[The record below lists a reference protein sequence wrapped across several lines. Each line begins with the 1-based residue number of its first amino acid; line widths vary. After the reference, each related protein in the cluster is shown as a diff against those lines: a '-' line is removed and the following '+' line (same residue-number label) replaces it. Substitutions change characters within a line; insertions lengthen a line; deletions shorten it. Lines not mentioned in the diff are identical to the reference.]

1 MEIKDIIKSRRLELG
16 LTLKQVADRVGVSEG
31 SVSRWESGEID
42 NMRRDKI
49 AALARVLSID
59 PLILIGQQSEDDA
72 GVGNFQHSE
81 YYTNPETAKVAQQI
95 FDDPDLHAL
104 FDAARD
110 CPPEQLKAA
119 AAMLKALKGTN
130 PDG

>member
-1 MEIKDIIKSRRLELG
+1 MSTQEYGRIIGKNLRRL
-16 LTLKQVADRVGVSEG
+16 AS
-31 SVSRWESGEID
+31 
-42 NMRRDKI
+42 
-49 AALARVLSID
+49 
-59 PLILIGQQSEDDA
+59 DA
-72 GVGNFQHSE
+72 GKTQSDISRDLRINKATVSSWMNGTRVPRMDKVDLLAHYFNVHRSDIMGDDVEKNQHAE

-110 CPPEQLKAA
+110 SKPEDLLMAADLLRRLKE
-119 AAMLKALKGTN
+119 TN